1 VVLGVRTWI
10 LALCANGA
18 KKTSKTNKE
27 IQLEPK
33 TLAQMSIPTRLIF
46 YGNFISAFG
55 LRHTLA
61 NQGCASNGRP
71 AGR

>member
-1 VVLGVRTWI
+1 